1 MIKILVKLMLWAA
14 PLVALAG
21 EPQSVWLADLD
32 LAKMSSGWG
41 HAVAN
46 HSVTTQELAIAGQK
60 LLKERGTKY
69 FSELAAS
76 SHPRDSYHG
85 GRPKKVK
92 DASCAV

>member
-1 MIKILVKLMLWAA
+1 MGKQTNTQKLTKADPEFYSKIA
-14 PLVALAG
+14 
-21 EPQSVWLADLD
+21 
-32 LAKMSSGWG
+32 
-41 HAVAN
+41 
-46 HSVTTQELAIAGQK
+46 AIAGQK